1 MKYSHR
7 KLRLL
12 MVWAL
17 ILTALPLLGDGFIII
32 EPPRPIPPRPRPV
45 VSFDP
50 FPLAVKQHLVTVN
63 ISNQAAV
70 THIDQ
75 IFLNPTPNRLEGYY
89 IFPIPA
95 GATISKFSMFIDGKE
110 TEAELLDAD
119 KARKIYQDIVR
130 RMIDPALLEY
140 SGQGMLKVRIFP
152 IEPGSE
158 KRVKISYSEVLP
170 KESGT
175 VEYRY
180 PLNTEKFS
188 SRPLESLRIQVNIRS
203 QQNIQNIYCPTHEVD
218 IHRSGSG
225 EAVVGYEANRVKPDR
240 DFKLYFR
247 QGEDPL
253 GLSLMTYQ
261 SGKDEGFFMLSIS
274 PAFNPRPE
282 VIDKDIAFVLD
293 VSGSMAGQK
302 LDQAKKALRFCI
314 ENLNRGDRF
323 QIIRF
328 STQAEA
334 LFRELADA
342 DEGHRREAATF
353 IDALRAIGGTNIEAA
368 LQLALENRPEPGRP
382 YFVVFITDG
391 KPTIGEIEEGALLE
405 KIRGLNLHQTRIF
418 TFGIGEEINTHLLD
432 KLTEATHAFR
442 SYISPTEDIE
452 IKVSDFYTKVASPV
466 LTGLQL
472 DVSGAVR
479 VNRLYPVQLPDLFQG
494 GSLTVL
500 GRYRNSG
507 RAAIRL
513 SGTVNQSPRNFE
525 AKAVFAQDETRHD
538 FIPALWASRA
548 VGYMLDQIRLKGENE
563 ELKQE
568 IIELARTYGIIT
580 PYTSYLIVEDEEQR
594 VVRRQLAPR
603 FQLLRPNFD
612 SDTQL
617 RQDAT
622 DDYLSLQKKSG
633 GGSVRSSQDVQ
644 GMRDADNLARTR
656 PGADRLAYRA
666 RDGRQQ
672 NVLQQMRMMNG
683 RAFYQNGSNWVD
695 AEVSAN
701 AAAPVKRIRFGSDE
715 YFALLDKPAEFV
727 RYLSLGRNVLVY
739 WEGEIYEVYEE

>member
-1 MKYSHR
+1 MKNSHHR
-7 KLRLL
+7 LRLL
-12 MVWAL
+12 LVWAL
-17 ILTALPLLGDGFIII
+17 TLMALPLLGDGFIII
-32 EPPRPIPPRPRPV
+32 EPPRPVPPRPRPI

-63 ISNQAAV
+63 ISEQAAV

-75 IFLNPTPNRLEGYY
+75 TFVNPTPDRLEGYY

-95 GATISKFSMFIDGKE
+95 GATISKFTMFIDGKE
-110 TEAELLDAD
+110 TAAELLDAA
-119 KARKIYQDIVR
+119 KARQIYEDIVR
-130 RMIDPALLEY
+130 RMVDPALLEY

-170 KESGT
+170 RESGT
-175 VEYRY
+175 VEYVY

-203 QQNIQNIYCPTHEVD
+203 QQKIQNIYCPTHEVD
-218 IHRSGSG
+218 IHRNSGG
-225 EAVVGYEANRVKPDR
+225 EAVVGYEASRVKPDQ

-247 QGEDPL
+247 QGDDPL
-253 GLSLMTYQ
+253 GLSLMTYHA
-261 SGKDEGFFMLSIS
+261 GNDEGFFMLSIS

-293 VSGSMAGQK
+293 VSGSMAGEK
-302 LDQAKKALRFCI
+302 LEQAKKALRFCI
-314 ENLNRGDRF
+314 ANLNPGDRF

-328 STQAEA
+328 ATQAEA
-334 LFRELADA
+334 LFRKLAAADDA
-342 DEGHRREAATF
+342 RRREAGAF

-368 LQLALENRPEPGRP
+368 LQLALENRPEAGRP
-382 YFVVFITDG
+382 YYVVFITDG
-391 KPTIGEIEEGALLE
+391 KPTIGEIEEGPLLE
-405 KIRGLNLHQTRIF
+405 KIRSANLHQTRIF

-442 SYISPTEDIE
+442 SYIAPTEDLEVKI
-452 IKVSDFYTKVASPV
+452 SDFYTKVASPV
-466 LTGLQL
+466 LTGLKL
-472 DVSGAVR
+472 EIDGAVR
-479 VNRLYPVQLPDLFQG
+479 INNVYPVQLPDLFQG
-494 GSLTVL
+494 GSLTLL

-507 RAAIRL
+507 KATIRL
-513 SGTVNQSPRNFE
+513 SGTVNQAPRKFE
-525 AKAVFAQDETRHD
+525 ANGDFARNETRHD

-548 VGYMLDQIRLKGENE
+548 VGYMLDQIRLKGESE
-563 ELKQE
+563 ALKQE
-568 IIELARTYGIIT
+568 IIALARAYGIIT

-612 SDTQL
+612 DDTQL
-617 RQDAT
+617 RQDAA

-644 GMRDADNLARTR
+644 GLRDADNLARTR
-656 PGADRLAYRA
+656 PGADRLAYRD
-666 RDGRQQ
+666 RSGRQQ
-672 NVLQQMRMMNG
+672 NVLQQMRMIGG
-683 RAFYQNGSNWVD
+683 RAFYQNGSSWVD
-695 AEVSAN
+695 AEVSVN
-701 AAAPVKRIRFGSDE
+701 AAAPVKQIRFGSE
-715 YFALLDKPAEFV
+715 AYFALLDKPAEFV